1 MKIRYLFATGLLA
14 AGVVAAPL
22 WNDATAQDAPK
33 LDPSVETPA
42 AAEEAKPEAK
52 KYWLGIQLAPTPEI
66 LKRHVE
72 RLKDGGAMIAG
83 VADKSPAAKVG
94 LQAGDHVLK
103 VNDQAVTSPEQVV
116 EVVREVKDQPVVMRV
131 LRGVEIESYTI
142 QPEIAPEN
150 PVLPQGDIG
159 LHPMQ
164 PPALNGGVPGARL
177 RFFGPGQ
184 MLPPQVQLQMMGQDL
199 PQNLLIRVERKG
211 DEPAKLHIE
220 REGHSWD
227 ITENDIDQLP
237 EDLRPIAKK
246 YLANNKGH
254 GPVIIGGRNVPFADM
269 QKMIEGMQ
277 RGQMVPGNMPAPANF
292 DAMQQQMQR
301 EIQEMHEMMRRM
313 HEQMQRMQ
321 PPQAQPAPGNLPDGE
336 V

>member
-1 MKIRYLFATGLLA
+1 MKVRYLFAIGLLA
-14 AGVVAAPL
+14 VGVVAAPL
-22 WNDATAQDAPK
+22 WSHATADDAPK
-33 LDPSVETPA
+33 LDPAVETPMDG
-42 AAEEAKPEAK
+42 EEAHPQAK

-72 RLKDGGAMIAG
+72 RLKDGSAMIAG

-94 LQAGDHVLK
+94 LQAGDHILK
-103 VNDQAVTSPEQVV
+103 VNDQVVTSPEQVV
-116 EVVREVKDQPVVMRV
+116 EVVHGAKDQPVVMRI
-131 LRGVEIESYTI
+131 LRGLEIDSYTV

-159 LHPMQ
+159 LQGMQ
-164 PPALNGGVPGARL
+164 PPALKDGVPGARL

-184 MLPPQVQLQMMGQDL
+184 MLPPQFQLQMMGQDL

-227 ITENDIDQLP
+227 ITENDVDQLP

-246 YLANNKGH
+246 YLANNNAH

-269 QKMIEGMQ
+269 QKMIDEMQ
-277 RGQMVPGNMPAPANF
+277 RGRMVPGNMPPPPNF

-321 PPQAQPAPGNLPDGE
+321 PPQGQPAPKNLQDGE